1 MSKKPRLKEPFE
13 KQHGKRAR
21 ALLKSA
27 SQHLYDMHWSLP
39 SQLSWKKSLFFTCKI
54 LGLVVNTIP
63 VDEKYPVLNREN
75 LTIPIEMQLSH
86 KKNFFFIFQ
95 DIFKI

>member
-1 MSKKPRLKEPFE
+1 MPQKPRLREPFE

-21 ALLKSA
+21 GLVKSA
-27 SQHLYDMHWSLP
+27 SQHLYDIHRSLP

-54 LGLVVNTIP
+54 LGLVVDTIP
-63 VDEKYPVLNREN
+63 VDEKYPALNREN

-95 DIFKI
+95 GIFKM